1 MSMTEPITMHNPLLN
16 AKNCITTPHIAWAP
30 KEARARLMNIVA
42 DNLGAFLNGSP
53 QNLVKD

>member
-1 MSMTEPITMHNPLLN
+1 MTEPITMHNPLLN